1 MYTIALIS
9 QKGGAGKTT
18 LVLSLAVAAQQS
30 GLDTLVVDLDPQAT
44 ACNWSDRRQAD
55 TPLVID
61 AQPARLHS
69 ALAKAEQE
77 GIHFAVIDTPP
88 RSENAAL
95 EAAKAADLILIPCRP
110 QAYDLETIANTMQL
124 LKLAGDKPAVV
135 VLNAIP
141 SRGDRHEQAAA
152 VLHRLTVPVCSVTLG
167 HRAAFGDSGAL
178 GQTALEFDPHGR
190 SAEEIRQLYKYT
202 CSILENTACIIS
214 DKSTSLERD
223 YGQES
228 RPRRSAR

>member
-1 MYTIALIS
+1 M
-9 QKGGAGKTT
+9 
-18 LVLSLAVAAQQS
+18 
-30 GLDTLVVDLDPQAT
+30 
-44 ACNWSDRRQAD
+44 
-55 TPLVID
+55 ID
-61 AQPARLHS
+61 AQPARLRS
-69 ALAKAEQE
+69 ALAKAAQE

-110 QAYDLETIANTMQL
+110 QAYDIETIANTVQL

-152 VLHRLTVPVCSVTLG
+152 VLHRLTVPVCPVTLG
-167 HRAAFGDSGAL
+167 QRAVFGDSGAL

-190 SAEEIRQLYKYT
+190 AAEEIRHLYKYT
-202 CSILENTACIIS
+202 CSIIENTPYIIS
-214 DKSTSLERD
+214 DKPTSLETD
-223 YGQES
+223 YEQES